1 MTRFCSSVEYIVHG
15 RCARIHETD
24 GRRWYVENDMTDTIR
39 KVKFDIIGVSW
50 DFLWKKALEDL
61 DAKLEKV

>member
-1 MTRFCSSVEYIVHG
+1 VHG